1 MRHTWRER
9 LWNGVVWIMS
19 HTLRTVATCA
29 VAFGLMAVVGNA
41 ARETDASSVSLS
53 TVPST
58 TLDQASPALLQLAV
72 TPDAPSLPDSPRPG
86 ETTATSE
93 VIPVPIKG
101 FVYIP
106 ETVTVPAGAS
116 VAWTNQDNAPH
127 TSTGIGDAVLALDSG
142 AIVFGQT
149 FTQEFDTPGTYPY
162 YCVYHPNM
170 LGTVVVTP

>member
-1 MRHTWRER
+1 
-9 LWNGVVWIMS
+9 MS
-19 HTLRTVATCA
+19 HTLRTVVTCA
-29 VAFGLMAVVGNA
+29 IAFGLMAVVGNA
-41 ARETDASSVSLS
+41 ARETDASPVS
-53 TVPST
+53 
-58 TLDQASPALLQLAV
+58 TLPDTGAVDTRPALLQLHVPPGMSAA
-72 TPDAPSLPDSPRPG
+72 TELPPAPDAAD
-86 ETTATSE
+86 TSQ
-93 VIPVPIKG
+93 VIPVTIKG

-106 ETVTVPAGAS
+106 ETVTVPASAS

-127 TSTGIGDAVLALDSG
+127 TSTGVGEAISALDSG

>member
-1 MRHTWRER
+1 
-9 LWNGVVWIMS
+9 MS
-19 HTLRTVATCA
+19 HTLRTVATCV

-41 ARETDASSVSLS
+41 ARETDASPVSS
-53 TVPST
+53 AAST
-58 TLDQASPALLQLAV
+58 TVEQSRLALWQVGATPDGPALPQASQ
-72 TPDAPSLPDSPRPG
+72 PG
-86 ETTATSE
+86 ETVMTSE

-106 ETVTVPAGAS
+106 ETVTIPAGAS
-116 VAWTNQDNAPH
+116 VAWTNEDNAPH
-127 TSTGIGDAVLALDSG
+127 TATGIGDAISALDSG

-149 FTQEFDTPGTYPY
+149 FVQKFDVPGTYPY

>member
-1 MRHTWRER
+1 
-9 LWNGVVWIMS
+9 MS
-19 HTLRTVATCA
+19 HALRTVATCA

-41 ARETDASSVSLS
+41 ARETNAS
-53 TVPST
+53 TATGAPAT
-58 TLDQASPALLQLAV
+58 TLEYPSPALRQLDV
-72 TPDAPSLPDSPRPG
+72 TPPAPTLPEAPLTGNAAPG
-86 ETTATSE
+86 E
-93 VIPVPIKG
+93 VIPVAIKG

-116 VAWTNQDNAPH
+116 IAWTNQDNAPH
-127 TSTGIGDAVLALDSG
+127 TSTGIGDAISALDSG

>member
-1 MRHTWRER
+1 
-9 LWNGVVWIMS
+9 MS
-19 HTLRTVATCA
+19 HTLRAAATCA

-41 ARETDASSVSLS
+41 ARGTDASPASS
-53 TVPST
+53 VPSMARAQT
-58 TLDQASPALLQLAV
+58 GPVLWQIEV
-72 TPDAPSLPDSPRPG
+72 TPDVPLTTDAPLSGD
-86 ETTATSE
+86 TAAASE
-93 VIPVPIKG
+93 VVPVAIKS

-106 ETVTVPAGAS
+106 ETITVPAGAS

-127 TSTGIGDAVLALDSG
+127 TSTGAGEAVSALNSG
-142 AIVFGQT
+142 AIVFSQT

>member
-1 MRHTWRER
+1 
-9 LWNGVVWIMS
+9 MS

-29 VAFGLMAVVGNA
+29 VAFGLMAVVGSA
-41 ARETDASSVSLS
+41 SRETDASPDSRS
-53 TVPST
+53 PAT
-58 TLDQASPALLQLAV
+58 TLGNPGPALVQQDAAAGV
-72 TPDAPSLPDSPRPG
+72 PTHPDDPLPG
-86 ETTATSE
+86 EATSASD
-93 VIPVPIKG
+93 VIPVAIKG

-106 ETVTVPAGAS
+106 ETVTVPAGSS

-127 TSTGIGDAVLALDSG
+127 TSTGIGDAVVALDSG

-149 FTQEFDTPGTYPY
+149 FTQGFDTPGTYPY

>member
-1 MRHTWRER
+1 
-9 LWNGVVWIMS
+9 MS

-41 ARETDASSVSLS
+41 ARETDASSVPG
-53 TVPST
+53 VPGT
-58 TLDQASPALLQLAV
+58 ALEHPRPALLQFGTTPDVPTL
-72 TPDAPSLPDSPRPG
+72 PDAPRPG
-86 ETTATSE
+86 DTTTSD
-93 VIPVPIKG
+93 VIPVAIKG

-106 ETVTVPAGAS
+106 ETVTVPAGSS

-127 TSTGIGDAVLALDSG
+127 TSTGIGDAVSALDSG
-142 AIVFGQT
+142 AIIFGQT
-149 FTQEFDTPGTYPY
+149 FTQAFDTPGTYPY

>member
-1 MRHTWRER
+1 
-9 LWNGVVWIMS
+9 
-19 HTLRTVATCA
+19 
-29 VAFGLMAVVGNA
+29 MAMFGNA
-41 ARETDASSVSLS
+41 SRETDAS
-53 TVPST
+53 PGPAAPAT
-58 TLDQASPALLQLAV
+58 TQESPAPVLLQHDGALDV
-72 TPDAPSLPDSPRPG
+72 PTLPDAPLTGD
-86 ETTATSE
+86 TTTVSN
-93 VIPVPIKG
+93 VIPVAIKG

-106 ETVTVPAGAS
+106 ETVTVSAGSS

-127 TSTGIGDAVLALDSG
+127 TSTGIGDAVSALDSG

>member
-1 MRHTWRER
+1 
-9 LWNGVVWIMS
+9 MS

-41 ARETDASSVSLS
+41 ARDTDASSVSLMS
-53 TVPST
+53 APVTTV
-58 TLDQASPALLQLAV
+58 DRDGPALMQIAV
-72 TPDAPSLPDSPRPG
+72 TPDVPSLPAVSQPG
-86 ETTATSE
+86 DIAAPSE

-106 ETVTVPAGAS
+106 ETVTVPAGSS

-127 TSTGIGDAVLALDSG
+127 TSTGIGDAVSALDSG

-149 FTQEFDTPGTYPY
+149 FTQTFDTPGTYPY

>member
-1 MRHTWRER
+1 
-9 LWNGVVWIMS
+9 MS
-19 HTLRTVATCA
+19 HTLRIIATCA

-41 ARETDASSVSLS
+41 ARETDASPVSS
-53 TVPST
+53 GVRT
-58 TLDQASPALLQLAV
+58 TGEHASPTLWQLEV
-72 TPDAPSLPDSPRPG
+72 TPDVPTVADAPLSGD
-86 ETTATSE
+86 AAVSE
-93 VIPVPIKG
+93 VIPVAIKG
-101 FVYIP
+101 FLYIP

-127 TSTGIGDAVLALDSG
+127 TSTGIDDAVSALNSG